1 MSEKFAQWGQ
11 LLKFYIKRDWKRIL
25 LWVVLLGL
33 FAGGFVPAFEEVAED
48 QGLAPMYEI
57 LQNPGTVAIIG
68 TTPIETAA
76 DYTIGAMFSQ
86 NLLLFT
92 ALFTAI
98 ICSLHVISHTRKE
111 EDQGITEYLSSF
123 KIGRQANSLAV
134 IIESI
139 FINLLLMLIIAG
151 IMLSFNSD
159 SITVEGTFLYAAS
172 LAMAG
177 IMGAVVAL
185 VMAQIFPNSSGA
197 TGSSLAII
205 GLLYVTRA
213 VTDIVNVDLTLFN
226 PLGWIYLTYPFT
238 ENNWIFLFFGAVF
251 SIILLIIAFVLEDKR
266 DMDTNYLPEKQGREK
281 ANKSLLSIPGLFMR
295 LNKGIII
302 SWLVALIL
310 LGIGYGSIYG
320 DLQMFIESNEFIAQ
334 MFGAEGFSIEETL
347 TGTILMTLV
356 SLAAIL
362 SIVVVNKLFTEEKK
376 SHLNQIFST
385 RITRAKLYWTNI
397 ILAVIVG
404 IIGIGLASGFLGTAA
419 LAVMEEGSSP
429 MELSDFFAMGYN
441 QLAVLLFITGL
452 AALFLGWAPKLNFL
466 PYVYVAYSYVINGF
480 LDFPEWVENTTVHSW
495 VPKMPMEEFDGT
507 VFPTVTFISLIMMV
521 IGYMGYNRRDLYN

>member
-1 MSEKFAQWGQ
+1 
-11 LLKFYIKRDWKRIL
+11 
-25 LWVVLLGL
+25 
-33 FAGGFVPAFEEVAED
+33 
-48 QGLAPMYEI
+48 
-57 LQNPGTVAIIG
+57 
-68 TTPIETAA
+68 
-76 DYTIGAMFSQ
+76 
-86 NLLLFT
+86 
-92 ALFTAI
+92 
-98 ICSLHVISHTRKE
+98 
-111 EDQGITEYLSSF
+111 
-123 KIGRQANSLAV
+123 
-134 IIESI
+134 
-139 FINLLLMLIIAG
+139 MLIIAG

-295 LNKGIII
+295 LDKGIII

-429 MELSDFFAMGYN
+429 MELSDFFAM
-441 QLAVLLFITGL
+441 
-452 AALFLGWAPKLNFL
+452 
-466 PYVYVAYSYVINGF
+466 
-480 LDFPEWVENTTVHSW
+480 
-495 VPKMPMEEFDGT
+495 
-507 VFPTVTFISLIMMV
+507 
-521 IGYMGYNRRDLYN
+521 